1 MTRAAP
7 EAEALAAGATELA
20 RRDDVM
26 ARLIELAGPCELR
39 PPHDDA
45 FGALLRAIVFQQ
57 LAGHA
62 ADAIHGRVV
71 ALLGGR
77 PTPEGVLAAT
87 EDELRAAGLSGAKVA
102 AVTDLARR
110 SLDGTV
116 PLDDLDRLGDDEL
129 VERLSAVRGIGR
141 WTAEMFL
148 VFQLRRLDVWPV
160 GDLAVRRGYG
170 RAYGLERAPTAAELT
185 PLGERFRPYR
195 TIAAWYLWQASGTL
209 LPD

>member
-1 MTRAAP
+1 MTRAAT
-7 EAEALAAGATELA
+7 EVEALAAGAAEIA

-26 ARLIELAGPCELR
+26 ARLVELAGPCRLR
-39 PPHDDA
+39 EPHGDA

-57 LAGHA
+57 LAGRA
-62 ADAIHGRVV
+62 ATAIHARVV
-71 ALLGGR
+71 TLLDGH
-77 PTPEGVLAAT
+77 PTPERVLAAP
-87 EDELRAAGLSGAKVA
+87 EADLRAAGLSGAKVA
-102 AVTDLARR
+102 AVTDLARK

-116 PLDDLDRLGDDEL
+116 PLDDLDDLGDDEL

-148 VFQLRRLDVWPV
+148 IFQLRRLDVWPV

-170 RAYGLERAPTAAELT
+170 RAYRLDPPPTAAELG